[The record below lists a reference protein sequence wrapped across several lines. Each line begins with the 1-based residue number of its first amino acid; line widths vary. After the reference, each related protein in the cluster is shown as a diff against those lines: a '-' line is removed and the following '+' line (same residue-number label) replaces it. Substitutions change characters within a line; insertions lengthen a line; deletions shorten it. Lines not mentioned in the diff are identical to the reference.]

1 MNLCGLCGLCEIYIS
16 RRKTGYMSRVGI
28 IANPASGKDIRRL
41 VSQATVISNYDKTG
55 IVKRVILGLDATG
68 VEEILIMPDYYG
80 LGAKA
85 LEALD
90 HHILSSKIK
99 ILDFEVQGTQ
109 EDSIQAAQIMRESR
123 VDCIITLGGDGT
135 NRVVSKTC
143 GEVPLIPISTGTN
156 NVFPAMTEGTTAGM
170 AAGIL
175 ARKVVDERKV
185 TATMKKLRLLSRG
198 KEIDLALVDAV
209 IVNEAF
215 VGARALW
222 DLRNVKEIFLTRA
235 ELGSIGFSSIGAAL
249 HPVKTRDRYGLW
261 IQLGPGGEKI
271 QAPIA
276 PGLVVD
282 VEVKS
287 HRLLEPG
294 EKIPLTAST
303 SIVALDGE
311 REVEVNVTD
320 QLEMSLSLDGPRVA
334 DIPKIL
340 QGAMKKG
347 FFRVGGKW
355 GKKPSQGS

>member
-1 MNLCGLCGLCEIYIS
+1 
-16 RRKTGYMSRVGI
+16 MSRVGI

-41 VSQATVISNYDKTG
+41 VSQATVISNYEKTA
-55 IVKRVILGLDATG
+55 IVKRVILGLDSTG

-80 LGAKA
+80 LGEKA
-85 LEALD
+85 LEALNQ
-90 HHILSSKIK
+90 HVLSSKIT
-99 ILDFEVQGTQ
+99 ILDFEVQATQ
-109 EDSIQAAQIMRESR
+109 DDSIQAAQIMKESK

-156 NVFPAMTEGTTAGM
+156 NVFPIMTEGTTAGI

-175 ARKVVDERKV
+175 ARKVLDESKV
-185 TATMKKLRLLSRG
+185 TTTMKKLNLLSGG

-209 IVNEAF
+209 MVTEAF
-215 VGARALW
+215 IGARALW
-222 DLRNVKEIFLTRA
+222 DLRSVREIFLTRA
-235 ELGSIGFSSIGAAL
+235 ELGSIGFSSIGAVL
-249 HPVKTRDRYGLW
+249 RPLKTQERYGLL
-261 IQLGPGGEKI
+261 IELGPGGEKV

-276 PGLVVD
+276 PGLIAE

-311 REVEVNVTD
+311 REVEVKSTD
-320 QLEMSLSLDGPRVA
+320 QLELSLSLDGPKVG

-340 QGAMKKG
+340 HGAMKKG

-355 GKKPSQGS
+355 SKRESQGFKP